1 MSTVLLDMYGVI
13 LRETGD
19 DFAPYVQS
27 FFPQLSEPEIS
38 EIWYRADR
46 GEISSL
52 DVWRQL
58 GFTGDIERREKEY
71 LDTIS
76 LNPGFYEFAEK
87 ANRHGKLGLIS
98 NDSARWS
105 RYFREKFGINSFFDA
120 VSVSG
125 ELKMWKPNEDI
136 FRYTLDKLGVSS
148 GDCVYVDDRRRNL
161 QTAKNL
167 GMRIVLFNSRNTEFP
182 CETVSSFE
190 ELAQLLW

>member
-19 DFAPYVQS
+19 DFAPYVQR

-38 EIWYRADR
+38 EIWYCADR

-58 GFTGDIERREKEY
+58 GFTGDIEQQEKEY

-87 ANRHGKLGLIS
+87 ANSHGKLGLIS

-105 RYFREKFGINSFFDA
+105 RYLREKFRINKYFDA

-136 FRYTLDKLGVSS
+136 FRYTLNKLGVSYE
-148 GDCVYVDDRRRNL
+148 DCVYVDDREHNL
-161 QTAKNL
+161 QTAKRL
-167 GMRIVLFNSRNTEFP
+167 GMRTVLFGGGNTDFQ
-182 CETVSSFE
+182 CEAVSSFE